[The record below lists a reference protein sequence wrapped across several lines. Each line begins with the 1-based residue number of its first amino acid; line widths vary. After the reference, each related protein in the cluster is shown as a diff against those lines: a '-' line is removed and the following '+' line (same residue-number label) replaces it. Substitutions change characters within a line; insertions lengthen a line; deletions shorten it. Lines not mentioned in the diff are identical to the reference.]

1 MTVMKKAYKA
11 NYRQTD
17 VEELIE
23 EKKFD
28 DVINRGGKTSDES
41 TQRELKPSE
50 EEVRFTLRIPAKLIE
65 KIDAARAPRVGNVSR
80 NQWIL
85 EVIHKSLE

>member
-1 MTVMKKAYKA
+1 MTVMKKAPKP

-23 EKKFD
+23 EKKFE
-28 DVINRGGKTSDES
+28 DVINRGGKTTDEF
-41 TQRELKPSE
+41 TPRTIKPSE
-50 EEVRFTLRIPAKLIE
+50 EEVRFTLRIPAKLI
-65 KIDAARAPRVGNVSR
+65 KKDDGARTSRIGNVSR

-85 EVIHKSLE
+85 EAIHKSLE